1 MTTILSASAATS
13 REAARKTD
21 GKFGHQAHAEAD
33 LDLSFDA
40 PEETAASGA
49 PDLLDKQL
57 GPDAPEL
64 REARAAHDT
73 EMAKLM
79 GEKADKMFRRDRTLV
94 ELRHHIGERG
104 EYYRGRREWTLS
116 PEEVLERAKAK
127 VEAKEFRWQDTEA
140 ALGRY
145 DGYVAEVAE
154 VEAKIAPMK
163 AIYKAN
169 PWNRAFLATSTNGHV
184 HSSMSCSTCN
194 KMGKATE
201 FEWRP
206 EYSGAGEDEIV
217 ESAGYRACTA
227 CFNTAPV
234 EANASSHPTKMFTAE
249 ERDKAAERIA
259 RETKRAAAQQAKRD
273 KGMGAE
279 EPYELRVSMKI
290 RPGWDARGRTTD
302 TETLKTE
309 RTAVQWLA
317 EHSVRSGNHRDY
329 SQAITDIEETLVS
342 KRMGWPEEQDPEQ
355 EKKVRA
361 EVYSEIETSIQ
372 KKAKREGLPYRDREQ
387 RAADTRRKL
396 AS

>member
-40 PEETAASGA
+40 PDAAAAGA
-49 PDLLDKQL
+49 SDLLDKSY

-94 ELRHHIGERG
+94 ELRHHIGERQQ
-104 EYYRGRREWTLS
+104 YYRGRGTWTLS
-116 PEEVLERAKAK
+116 PEEVLEKAQAK
-127 VEAKEFRWQDTEA
+127 VEAKDFRWQDSEA

-145 DGYVAEVAE
+145 DGYVAEIEE
-154 VEAKIAPMK
+154 VQGRIAPMK
-163 AIYKAN
+163 AVYEQN
-169 PWNRAFLATSTNGHV
+169 PWNRAFLATSVNGHV
-184 HSSMSCSTCN
+184 HTSTNCSTCN
-194 KMGKATE
+194 KMGKPTE

-206 EYSGAGEDEIV
+206 EYSGAGNQEIIDD
-217 ESAGYRACTA
+217 AGYRACTT
-227 CFNTAPV
+227 CVPGAPV
-234 EANASSHPTKMFTAE
+234 EATAASHPTKMFTAE
-249 ERDKAAERIA
+249 ERDKEAERIA
-259 RETKRAAAQQAKRD
+259 REAKRAAAKQAKLE
-273 KGMGAE
+273 KGIALK
-279 EPYELRVSMKI
+279 EPHELRVSMKI

-342 KRMGWPEEQDPEQ
+342 KRMGWPEE
-355 EKKVRA
+355 
-361 EVYSEIETSIQ
+361 
-372 KKAKREGLPYRDREQ
+372 
-387 RAADTRRKL
+387 
-396 AS
+396 